1 MAQISLYIQDSMAD
15 KLIAAAKARDYSV
28 SKYVALIVS
37 EKLNEEDEGEARKRR
52 VLRDLRGAIK
62 DSSFT
67 EPPEIS
73 WEADT
78 QRRFDLL

>member
-1 MAQISLYIQDSMAD
+1 MAQISLYIRDSMAD

-37 EKLNEEDEGEARKRR
+37 ERLDEEDEAETRKKR
-52 VLRDLRGAIK
+52 VLKELRGAIK
-62 DSSFT
+62 EASFI
-67 EPPEIS
+67 EAPEIP

-78 QRRFDLL
+78 QRMFDLL